1 METKL
6 PLWVTIAVTLAS
18 SLFVLLGALGSQ
30 IINAWANFRMK
41 KLELLYIRKADAYQ
55 SFVIKA
61 GTFAHDPWN
70 EDKYLDYLNSY
81 LAALTVA
88 SVEVEQALN
97 GKDGVSVNAQRLR
110 TNRDFNGMTAIR
122 VGSWY
127 SAMEVAS
134 KAIRSDLQRLTKD

>member
-6 PLWVTIAVTLAS
+6 PLWVAIAVTLGS

-30 IINAWANFRMK
+30 LINAWANFRMK
-41 KLELLYIRKADAYQ
+41 KLELLYGRKADAYQ
-55 SFVIKA
+55 NFVIKA

-70 EDKYLDYLNSY
+70 EDKYLDYLNAY
-81 LAALTVA
+81 LTALTI
-88 SVEVEQALN
+88 SSDEVEQALN

-110 TNRDFNGMTAIR
+110 HRRDFNDMTAIR

-127 SAMEVAS
+127 NAMEVAS
-134 KAIRSDLQRLTKD
+134 KAIRFDLQRLAKG